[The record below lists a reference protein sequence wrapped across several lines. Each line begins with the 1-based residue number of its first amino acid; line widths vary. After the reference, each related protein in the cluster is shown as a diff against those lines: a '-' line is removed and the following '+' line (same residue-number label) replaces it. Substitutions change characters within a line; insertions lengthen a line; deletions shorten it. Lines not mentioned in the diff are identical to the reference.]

1 MATKH
6 KFNQGTDRER
16 KLDNRYHLPG
26 ALSQVQGD
34 RKSEKGIDSVHAAD
48 NQVFSLHIHS

>member
-6 KFNQGTDRER
+6 KLTKGTYRER
-16 KLDNRYHLPG
+16 KLDNRYDLPG
-26 ALSQVQGD
+26 APSQVEGD

-48 NQVFSLHIHS
+48 NQVFSPAHS